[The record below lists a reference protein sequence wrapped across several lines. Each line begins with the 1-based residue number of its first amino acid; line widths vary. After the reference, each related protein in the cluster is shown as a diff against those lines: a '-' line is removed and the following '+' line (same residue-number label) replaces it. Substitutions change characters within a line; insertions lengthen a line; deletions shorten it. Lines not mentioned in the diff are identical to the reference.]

1 MPKMKSIRTAR
12 RRARFL
18 QVLSECAL
26 VACAAAAA
34 GAARGS
40 FYNWRYEDPQF
51 ADDWDRALAEGIALL
66 EDEAIRRA
74 RDGVTIPVFYGG
86 KEVGAIRRPSD
97 ALLMFLLRA
106 HRPERYRERP
116 WVAGGGPYRTVSGGF
131 GVPLSDGRRP
141 WEMSEAELDREIEA
155 LLAGAGLAIVPAE
168 DGGEAGDAPGGRA
181 GSGSPGAGLPAL
193 PPPDEAGEVAE

>member
-1 MPKMKSIRTAR
+1 MPKMRSIRTAR

-26 VACAAAAA
+26 VSCAVAAA

-40 FYNWRYEDPQF
+40 FYNWRYDDPQF
-51 ADDWDRALAEGIALL
+51 AADWDRALDEGIALL

-74 RDGVTIPVFYGG
+74 RDGVTIPVFYAGE
-86 KEVGAIRRPSD
+86 EVGAIRRPSD

-116 WVAGGGPYRTVSGGF
+116 WVPGGGPYRAVSGGF
-131 GVPLSDGRRP
+131 EAPLSDGRRP
-141 WEMSEAELDREIEA
+141 GEMSDAELDREIEA
-155 LLAGAGLAIVPAE
+155 LLPSAGP
-168 DGGEAGDAPGGRA
+168 
-181 GSGSPGAGLPAL
+181 PAL
-193 PPPDEAGEVAE
+193 PPPDETAE

>member
-1 MPKMKSIRTAR
+1 MPKMRSIRTAR

-26 VACAAAAA
+26 VSCAVAAA

-40 FYNWRYEDPQF
+40 FYNWRYDDPQF
-51 ADDWDRALAEGIALL
+51 ADDWDRALDEGIALL

-74 RDGVTIPVFYGG
+74 RDGVTIPVFYAGE
-86 KEVGAIRRPSD
+86 EVGAIRRPSD

-116 WVAGGGPYRTVSGGF
+116 WVAGGGPYRAVSGGF
-131 GVPLSDGRRP
+131 EAPGRRLG
-141 WEMSEAELDREIEA
+141 EMSEAELDREIEA
-155 LLAGAGLAIVPAE
+155 LL
-168 DGGEAGDAPGGRA
+168 
-181 GSGSPGAGLPAL
+181 PGAGPPAL
-193 PPPDEAGEVAE
+193 PPPDEAGETAE

>member
-1 MPKMKSIRTAR
+1 MPKKQSIRTAR

-18 QVLSECAL
+18 DVLSECAL
-26 VACAAAAA
+26 VSCAAASA

-40 FYNWRYEDPQF
+40 FYNWRYEDPEF

-74 RDGVTIPVFYGG
+74 RDGVTIPVFYAG

-97 ALLMFLLRA
+97 TLLMFLLRA

-116 WVAGGGPYRTVSGGF
+116 WAAAGGPYRAVSGGF
-131 GVPLSDGRRP
+131 GAPPPGDGRQP
-141 WEMSEAELDREIEA
+141 WEMSDAELEREIEA
-155 LLAGAGLAIVPAE
+155 RLAGAEPAVSPAA
-168 DGGEAGDAPGGRA
+168 DGGEAGDAPGGRV
-181 GSGSPGAGLPAL
+181 GSGLPAL
-193 PPPDEAGEVAE
+193 PPPGEAGEAAE